1 MFGKVY
7 QGFYK
12 NYYLRSSYEYVY
24 LKVLEKLNI
33 NFKMEM
39 ITYTFKDGSSY
50 TPDFFILNNNG
61 DISKIVEI
69 KAEDKEYYAEG
80 LEINKKMQEEYGIII
95 EMLSLPELRK
105 ICRNNGLSFD
115 VLSKEWK
122 EHPNS
127 SKMKDNNGVRNPM
140 YGKKHSL
147 ESKIKNGNKTRERF
161 QNNPEFKK
169 LHSEKVKEAM
179 LKVDKNKLKFENR
192 SKNVEIVCA
201 LCGKKS
207 KVYTS
212 QTICCDECRSKYSW
226 EQRSKMLKKIG

>member
-24 LKVLEKLNI
+24 IKVLERLNVR
-33 NFKMEM
+33 FEMEM
-39 ITYTFKDGSSY
+39 VTYTFKDGSSY
-50 TPDFFILNNNG
+50 TPDFFILNNNN
-61 DISKIVEI
+61 DIIKIVEI

-80 LEINKKMQEEYGIII
+80 LEINNKMLKEYGIAI
-95 EMLSLPELRK
+95 EMLSIYELRK
-105 ICRNNGLSFD
+105 ICKENGLGFD

-122 EHPNS
+122 NHPNS
-127 SKMKDNNGVRNPM
+127 SKIKDNKGVRNPM

-147 ESKIKNGNKTRERF
+147 EAKIKNGNKTRERF
-161 QNNPEFKK
+161 KNDPEFRK

-179 LKVDKNKLKFENR
+179 LKVDKSKLSFKNR
-192 SKNVEIVCA
+192 SKNVEITCA
-201 LCGKKS
+201 ICERQT

-212 QTICCDECRSKYSW
+212 QTLCCDECRSKYSW
-226 EQRSKMLKKIG
+226 EQRSKMLKK